1 MASNITNVISGNN
14 EIPTFQSKH
23 LSKNNYELSDD
34 LISLYSKGLSFIL
47 TANIFDWRQLQ
58 IDFDKIKNALREILF
73 F

>member
-14 EIPTFQSKH
+14 EIPNFQSKN
-23 LSKNNYELSDD
+23 LSKNDCELSDD
-34 LISLYSKGLSFIL
+34 LISLCSKDLSFIL